1 MRLVGVRAYRAA
13 FLEFFGN
20 FASFVQV
27 SSMLVEAGRSELMDL
42 ESTCESPITT
52 VESRAVAC
60 CWSAKFTCVDVIG
73 S

>member
-1 MRLVGVRAYRAA
+1 
-13 FLEFFGN
+13 
-20 FASFVQV
+20 
-27 SSMLVEAGRSELMDL
+27 MLVEAGRSELMDL

-73 S
+73 SEYCDG